1 MHSQTSLSDQ
11 YKLLCN
17 APLYNFQ
24 DLDWQD
30 WYPQMAAFLSDPDT
44 TRREGAVERLM
55 MATFSAENS
64 GNARTPANQ
73 QRFMDRAHWCL
84 AEFEAAHTQYADII
98 PFALRNFRWHGHK
111 QPYAQIVRTW
121 LDALAQQ
128 SNTSIDP
135 GLITGA
141 QIMITPA
148 RADDQ
153 ANIAQ
158 WLLQLDDP
166 SQWVRGCA
174 AERLASFMEEGTG
187 DLTGDQLVALIRE
200 KEIIRPGIA
209 GPFWSEKVVVWPEDD
224 PWSATVL
231 ADWMLDVLEER
242 CGKPEGEMPF
252 NDIDFHLHE
261 LCRSE
266 PDRVRR
272 MIDSGFLDLALMTAT
287 EDDPPIEAMAPLLRE
302 LASVEDAAIAAR
314 AAAFLACWF

>member
-30 WYPQMAAFLSDPDT
+30 WYPQMAAFLRDPDA

-55 MATFSAENS
+55 TAAFWAEKS
-64 GNARTPANQ
+64 GSARTPVQHQ
-73 QRFMDRAHWCL
+73 QLIDRAHWCL
-84 AEFEAAHTQYADII
+84 AEFEVAQTHYADII
-98 PFALRNFRWHGHK
+98 PSALRNFYWLGHGE
-111 QPYAQIVRTW
+111 PYVPIIMTW
-121 LDALAQQ
+121 LDALARQ

-153 ANIAQ
+153 ADIAQ
-158 WLLQLDDP
+158 WLLQLDDA

-174 AERLASFMEEGTG
+174 AERLGSFMEEGTG
-187 DLTGDQLVALIRE
+187 TLTGDQLVALIRE

-209 GPFWSEKVVVWPEDD
+209 GPFWSEKVVVWPKND
-224 PWSATVL
+224 PWPAPVL

-261 LCRSE
+261 LCRSD

-272 MIDSGFLDLALMTAT
+272 MIDRGFLDLALMTAT

-302 LASVEDAAIAAR
+302 LASAEDAAIAAR

>member
-1 MHSQTSLSDQ
+1 MNPQLSPSDQ
-11 YKLLCN
+11 YDLLRN
-17 APLYNFQ
+17 APLHDFQ
-24 DLDWQD
+24 DGDWQD
-30 WYPQMAAFLSDPDT
+30 WYPQMATFLRDADA

-55 MATFSAENS
+55 MAAFWAEKS
-64 GNARTPANQ
+64 GSARTLERHQ
-73 QRFMDRAHWCL
+73 MLIDRAHWCL
-84 AEFEAAHTQYADII
+84 AEFEAAQTQYADII
-98 PFALRNFRWHGHK
+98 PSVLRNFRWHGHGE
-111 QPYAQIVRTW
+111 PYAPVISAW

-128 SNTSIDP
+128 SNSLIDP

-141 QIMITPA
+141 QIMMTPA

-153 ANIAQ
+153 DIAQ

-174 AERLASFMEEGTG
+174 AERLAAFMEEGTG

-209 GPFWSEKVVVWPEDD
+209 GPFWSEKVIVWPDDD
-224 PWSATVL
+224 PWTAPVL

-242 CGKPEGEMPF
+242 SGNPEGEMPF

-261 LCRSE
+261 LCHSD

-272 MIDSGFLDLALMTAT
+272 MMDRGFLQLALMTAT
-287 EDDPPIEAMAPLLRE
+287 EDYPPIEAMVPLLQE
-302 LASVEDAAIAAR
+302 LANAEDAAIATR
-314 AAAFLACWF
+314 AEAVLNRWF